1 VIKPTE
7 NQKGNVTYEIVTKIK
22 TASQQQNESA
32 SSPLARSVRAAL
44 WVAASE
50 LGSERV
56 SHEWE
61 RVSQILNGGAMPLDL
76 LQERVQAWTKAQAA
90 QNRQATN

>member
-1 VIKPTE
+1 MGKPE
-7 NQKGNVTYEIVTKIK
+7 VEWAG
-22 TASQQQNESA
+22 AHESK
-32 SSPLARSVRAAL
+32 
-44 WVAASE
+44 

-76 LQERVQAWTKAQAA
+76 LQERVEAWIKNRAA
-90 QNRQATN
+90 QNRQAKT